1 MENRDEIVIEL
12 EELITVYRDAKLYG
26 EVFGL
31 KTALDLI
38 KRKENENE

>member
-1 MENRDEIVIEL
+1 MREEIISEL
-12 EELITVYRDAKLYG
+12 EELISIYRDAKLYG

-38 KRKENENE
+38 KRKETENE